1 MLFLCRDAA
10 VNHDSIEERAQRSD
24 DVNTS
29 SNLGK
34 LQDEMMTTDSAAA
47 AADLDSEQIENES
60 ITSAV
65 DHSLH
70 DHQYY
75 CKFNGR
81 FTQVHGRRRKRP
93 HLTGSDHLL
102 ISDHSRMDAE
112 FAENNGDVGSEHDT
126 TIAELEM
133 KNKDKAICE
142 VCGWVSSTSESLE
155 AHMRIHDGK
164 KTVKCNVSVPVD
176 TKADTH
182 TCELC
187 GKVFYVRQEFCK
199 HLTEVH
205 KSSDDDHSRLVT
217 DKNTALEKNC
227 SVEQKENEPYK
238 GDMSAVCDICGWN
251 CKKPKSSGAFRKHM
265 IFKHTT
271 ERPFKC
277 GQCSLTFKS
286 KANLH
291 RHGNLHANVRRFL
304 CQYCAES
311 FQQKASLMSHMYKHH
326 ADKMDSDP
334 SSRPFS
340 CRFCSKTFYRCSE
353 VQRHVRAQHQSAFCE
368 RCGRIF
374 YCNAELQKHVCGGTI
389 AAHGRPVGANR
400 RDPTRAF
407 GCNICDMSF
416 CFAVRLEE
424 HMTTIHGSD
433 TMGSIYK
440 CCLCNEQFELM
451 TALESHASK
460 EHNVCTGTTPIDS
473 KAVGAKRHS
482 PSRAFGCNIC
492 DVSFCFAVRLEQHM
506 TVVHGT
512 ENMGSIYKCC
522 LCSEQFELMIALES
536 HASKK
541 HNVVRPQ
548 YQCTECERLF
558 TLEYKLKQHM
568 RIHTVNAIT
577 CSVCHKKFHQNCHL
591 KVHMMTHASER
602 QTTVRAKKVF
612 ECSVCGK
619 RCASKPDLRE
629 HERIHTG
636 EKPYVCNICGKA
648 FRQHTALVQHR
659 RIHTNVKSFCCSLC
673 SKAYRNR
680 IDLRLHST
688 RVHNVELP
696 TRSKAI

>member
-340 CRFCSKTFYRCSE
+340 CRFCSETFYRRSE
-353 VQRHVRAQHQSAFCE
+353 VQRHVQAQHQSAFCE
-368 RCGRIF
+368 TCGKIF
-374 YCNAELQKHVCGGTI
+374 SCNAQMQKHVCGGAT
-389 AAHGRPVGANR
+389 AADGRPVGGKR
-400 RDPTRAF
+400 RGPTRAF

-416 CFAVRLEE
+416 CFA
-424 HMTTIHGSD
+424 
-433 TMGSIYK
+433 
-440 CCLCNEQFELM
+440 
-451 TALESHASK
+451 A
-460 EHNVCTGTTPIDS
+460 
-473 KAVGAKRHS
+473 
-482 PSRAFGCNIC
+482 
-492 DVSFCFAVRLEQHM
+492 RLEQHM

-512 ENMGSIYKCC
+512 DDVGSVYKCS
-522 LCSEQFELMIALES
+522 LCNEQFELMITLEN
-536 HASKK
+536 HTSKE
-541 HNVVRPQ
+541 HNIVRPQ
-548 YQCTECERLF
+548 YQCTVCGRF
-558 TLEYKLKQHM
+558 FSLESTLKQHM
-568 RIHTVNAIT
+568 RFHTANAFM
-577 CSVCHKKFHQNCHL
+577 CSVCYKKFDQKSAL
-591 KVHMMTHASER
+591 KVHMITHVSER
-602 QTTVRAKKVF
+602 QTTVRAEKVF

-619 RCASKPDLRE
+619 RYTYMQQLQK
-629 HERIHTG
+629 HERIHSG
-636 EKPYVCNICGKA
+636 AKPFVCNICGRA
-648 FRQHTALVQHR
+648 FRQDVHLAQHR
-659 RIHTNVKSFCCSLC
+659 RTHTKEKPYHCSLC
-673 SKAYRNR
+673 SKAYGYR
-680 IDLRLHST
+680 IDLRNHCS
-688 RVHNVELP
+688 RVHNVQLP
-696 TRSKAI
+696 VTRRKRI